1 MTFQLPFNAS
11 DCFVPLFTELDAR
24 LDELH
29 LNTYGVSVTTME
41 EVFLNSA
48 KVVDREFA
56 RSLSS
61 KRTLNGQ
68 GISCA
73 EGAKHLLVD
82 QTEEE
87 AKMNRKDFTRTTS
100 DIQQNLFLKHFSAN
114 FKKRMNYAL
123 RDKKMFIME
132 LLIPAVFTA
141 FVFTMVKVIFSM
153 TNVPS
158 YTMNTQYYNENNQE
172 DMAMRSRVV
181 WDGNGYINETRSLM
195 EHLPSDRMRPQY
207 SDVSSLRT
215 PETCETLNKYLW
227 CHDPVAMS

>member
-1 MTFQLPFNAS
+1 MTFQLPFSAS

-24 LDELH
+24 LDDLH

-56 RSLSS
+56 HSLRNKRSM
-61 KRTLNGQ
+61 NDQ
-68 GISCA
+68 GVSCS

-100 DIQQNLFLKHFSAN
+100 DIQQNLFFRHFAAN
-114 FKKRMNYAL
+114 FRKRMNYAL

-141 FVFTMVKVIFSM
+141 FVFTMVKVIFNM

-158 YTMNTQYYNENNQE
+158 YSMDTQYYNPTLEGS
-172 DMAMRSRVV
+172 MRMRSRIV
-181 WDGNGYINETRSLM
+181 WDGNSYHDDTQLLM
-195 EHLPSDRMRPQY
+195 NHVPDDRMTGQY
-207 SDVSSLRT
+207 ENLTSLRT
-215 PETCETLNKYLW
+215 PEVCETLTKYLW
-227 CHDPVAMS
+227 CHDPV